1 MALKQT
7 ATPDLQN
14 LGPHR
19 CVGRAMILVAL
30 LALVTVISGYFQ
42 KPQPDEGTGAHLFQ
56 LSVVALMILI
66 PLFAATA
73 NWAQPRKHIAPLA
86 ITGGAL
92 ILAFGALYY
101 LEHVYWAAR
110 P

>member
-1 MALKQT
+1 MPLS
-7 ATPDLQN
+7 L
-14 LGPHR
+14 HR
-19 CVGRAMILVAL
+19 LAGRAMILLAL

-42 KPQPDEGTGAHLFQ
+42 KPQPDEGTGAHIFQ

-73 NWAQPRKHIAPLA
+73 NWAEPKKQITPLA
-86 ITGGAL
+86 ITGSAL

-101 LEHVYWAAR
+101 LEHVYWASGH
-110 P
+110 

>member
-1 MALKQT
+1 MPLTINRFA
-7 ATPDLQN
+7 A
-14 LGPHR
+14 
-19 CVGRAMILVAL
+19 RAMILLAL
-30 LALVTVISGYFQ
+30 LALLTVISGYFQ

-73 NWAQPRKHIAPLA
+73 NWAEPKKQIAPLA
-86 ITGGAL
+86 ITGAAL
-92 ILAFGALYY
+92 LLAFGALYY
-101 LEHVYWAAR
+101 LEHVFWAGR

>member
-1 MALKQT
+1 MPLSLNRLA
-7 ATPDLQN
+7 
-14 LGPHR
+14 
-19 CVGRAMILVAL
+19 GRAMILLAL

-42 KPQPDEGTGAHLFQ
+42 KPQPDEGTGAHIFQ

-73 NWAQPRKHIAPLA
+73 NWAEPKKQITPLA
-86 ITGGAL
+86 ITGSAL

-101 LEHVYWAAR
+101 LEHVYWASGH
-110 P
+110 